1 MIFTTLLSAALLGG
15 VVYQRRAALQR
26 KRARFIDGYWF
37 PERLRDKL
45 LERYPHLTGE
55 QIQWVLLGLREYFQ
69 LCRLARGAMVAMPS
83 RAVDVAWHEFI
94 LYTRQYQAFC
104 TSALGHFLHH
114 TPNDAMPDPQAPSD
128 GIQRAWQLACQRLGL
143 SPQRTERLP
152 WLFTLDADLAIDDGF
167 RYSRQC
173 DAKPGAIGSDS
184 GFCVSHFGCS
194 SAGGCGGD
202 SGSAGG
208 GGGDS
213 GGGDGDGGG
222 CGGGCGG
229 GGGD

>member
-83 RAVDVAWHEFI
+83 RAVGCWAWGSHLTQLQFSPSG
-94 LYTRQYQAFC
+94 LAVTTATC
-104 TSALGHFLHH
+104 T
-114 TPNDAMPDPQAPSD
+114 
-128 GIQRAWQLACQRLGL
+128 
-143 SPQRTERLP
+143 
-152 WLFTLDADLAIDDGF
+152 
-167 RYSRQC
+167 
-173 DAKPGAIGSDS
+173 
-184 GFCVSHFGCS
+184 
-194 SAGGCGGD
+194 
-202 SGSAGG
+202 
-208 GGGDS
+208 
-213 GGGDGDGGG
+213 
-222 CGGGCGG
+222 
-229 GGGD
+229 